1 MSKDETEIIEAEAC
15 TPVDEIIVKQAREL
29 LEREG
34 RSEMAKMLKIF
45 LDQHEKT
52 SGEVITDLT

>member
-1 MSKDETEIIEAEAC
+1 MEIIEAEAC